1 MRAYKFPCCLSFSS
15 LFCQTRKRAALA
27 ADEHNV
33 TRPKLCETTDCETT
47 SMASVVAS
55 CDLAVCSKL
64 SLDGDGRL
72 VCDDSGEPC
81 PVDDDEPS
89 GAPDEW
95 PGLRD
100 SPDRVQGRAK
110 GGAARTPHAQH
121 QTSGGSAGTDRS
133 GQSSARG

>member
-1 MRAYKFPCCLSFSS
+1 
-15 LFCQTRKRAALA
+15 
-27 ADEHNV
+27 
-33 TRPKLCETTDCETT
+33 
-47 SMASVVAS
+47 MASVVAS
-55 CDLAVCSKL
+55 CDLAVCTKL

-81 PVDDDEPS
+81 PVDDDQPS

-121 QTSGGSAGTDRS
+121 QTSGGSASTDRS
-133 GQSSARG
+133 GPSSAAALVAPCAQTIKWGRTARRRPTVYRPVRHK